1 MAHPVMTQRVAGVRR
16 FGDQAAARATGLG
29 AIWLLTT
36 PLVLRAQEEGG
47 SAIFS
52 LNLGLVIWTWIL
64 FLLTLGILAW
74 KVFPAISGGL
84 EERHAKIQGA
94 IDDARKM
101 REDAEAVLAKQQAA
115 FEEARRGAQDMLDK
129 ARSAAD
135 GLKKEILAEAR
146 AQQAALLDEARRE
159 IDLER
164 DKLREDIR
172 REAVDI
178 ALAASERLI
187 RVRLDSEENRRLVNE
202 FVSEL

>member
-1 MAHPVMTQRVAGVRR
+1 MTHPVMTH
-16 FGDQAAARATGLG
+16 AARAIGRFGGGAIARTTGLG
-29 AIWLLTT
+29 VIWLLTT
-36 PLVLRAQEEGG
+36 PLVLLAQEDGG
-47 SAIFS
+47 SGIFS

-64 FLLTLGILAW
+64 FGLTLGILAW

-94 IDDARKM
+94 IDDARKV
-101 REDAEAVLAKQQAA
+101 REDAEALLQKQQAA
-115 FEEARRGAQDMLDK
+115 VEEARRESQQMLDK

-135 GLKKEILAEAR
+135 GLKKEILEEAR
-146 AQQAALLDEARRE
+146 AQQAAMLDDARRE

-164 DKLREDIR
+164 DKLREEIR

-187 RVRLDSEENRRLVNE
+187 RARLDADENRRLVHE
-202 FVSEL
+202 FMSEL